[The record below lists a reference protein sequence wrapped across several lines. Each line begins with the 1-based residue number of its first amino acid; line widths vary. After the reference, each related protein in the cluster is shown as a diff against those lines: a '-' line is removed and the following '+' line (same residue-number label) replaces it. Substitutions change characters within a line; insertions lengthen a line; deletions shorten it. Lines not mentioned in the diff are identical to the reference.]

1 MRVAALVDAYQSNY
15 RFTNQPMLAEPKPH
29 QLLNNIARE
38 KQDSRA
44 AHLITRLPQGEQAE
58 RQYDARDASYI
69 KAELIRRN
77 LLSRKDLM
85 QLYRPPLKK
94 SQMPANNPFTA
105 KTMVSRD
112 FNSAIVRLPKAGPSG
127 KLNGAL
133 VPLVPLVPSA

>member
-1 MRVAALVDAYQSNY
+1 M
-15 RFTNQPMLAEPKPH
+15 
-29 QLLNNIARE
+29 IAR
-38 KQDSRA
+38 
-44 AHLITRLPQGEQAE
+44 LPEGELGE
-58 RQYDARDASYI
+58 HQYDSRDASYI

-94 SQMPANNPFTA
+94 SQMPENNPFIA

-112 FNSAIVRLPKAGPSG
+112 YNPAVIRLPKAGPSG

-133 VPLVPLVPSA
+133 VPLVPLVPYSAAARRVPSFPAAQSQKLFPDRQRPTLASGLIQS

>member
-1 MRVAALVDAYQSNY
+1 MGKQDARAA
-15 RFTNQPMLAEPKPH
+15 
-29 QLLNNIARE
+29 QLIARLPE
-38 KQDSRA
+38 GELGEHHYDS
-44 AHLITRLPQGEQAE
+44 
-58 RQYDARDASYI
+58 RDASYI

-94 SQMPANNPFTA
+94 SQMPENNPFTA

-112 FNSAIVRLPKAGPSG
+112 YNPNIIRLPKAGPSG

-133 VPLVPLVPSA
+133 VPLVPLVSYSAATAKLPSFPGAQSLKLLPDKQRPTIASGLI